1 MKLKPKIISI
11 ALTGTLALGTA
22 TTAGAVSSDRFNDVK
37 ATDWYYSAVNHVV
50 DHNYFNGVGA
60 NTFAP
65 NQSLNRAMAVTVLA
79 RMFGGDLSGYNGK
92 TAFTDVPSDA
102 YYAKAVQW
110 AVDKGIASGTSPA
123 TFSPDAYATREQ
135 ISVFLYNAVRAFG
148 DLGSFNGTV
157 LNTFSDKDQVS
168 SWAKIALQ
176 WATSN
181 KVINGDGGQVKPQN
195 STTRAAFATIAMN
208 YDNKYQGGTTTP
220 DPTPTPDPDPAPTPD
235 PAPKPD
241 PTPDPSPGDDESV
254 TSKED
259 EINSLLVASWGS
271 SNSPTRDT
279 NKLVQAARKI
289 ASGETTDVEQA
300 LKSVGFDKPV
310 GTIYRDKYVY
320 DRYEAKS
327 FLVTAS
333 SVTQAV
339 NSLKKN
345 DSLADPSSYTDY
357 GIGVYQMNAI
367 QFRVSVV
374 TYDGDCYT
382 NADTTQMMK
391 DWLAEQ
397 ANLPVALSDM
407 EQQVLDLTNQERAQN
422 GLAPLKVT
430 AETQEA
436 ARIRASEL
444 PIKLTSNH
452 TRPDGRMYHTVLYD
466 IGSAIAYKI
475 NGDEQHAGCT
485 GENIG
490 WGCTT
495 PSEILAGWM
504 SSTGH
509 RRNILDPRFTHIG
522 ISVIPRYENG
532 KQAGYYWEQFF
543 LGIDP

>member
-110 AVDKGIASGTSPA
+110 AVDKGIASGTSPT
-123 TFSPDAYATREQ
+123 TFSPNSYATREQ

-181 KVINGDGGQVKPQN
+181 KVINGDGGQIKPQN

-220 DPTPTPDPDPAPTPD
+220 DPTPTPN
-235 PAPKPD
+235 PD
-241 PTPDPSPGDDESV
+241 PTPDPTPGDDESV

-367 QFRVSVV
+367 QFRVAVV
-374 TYDGDCYT
+374 TYDGDCYS
-382 NADTTQMMK
+382 NADVKQMEK

-397 ANLPVALSDM
+397 ENLPVTLSAM
-407 EQQVLDLTNQERAQN
+407 EQQVLDLTNQERAKN

-436 ARIRASEL
+436 ARIRANEL
-444 PIKLTSNH
+444 PIKLDVNH
-452 TRPDGRMYHTVLYD
+452 RRPNGLMFFTVLHD
-466 IGSAIAYKI
+466 INSTLAYKI
-475 NGDEQHAGCT
+475 NEDEPVVCGCS
-485 GENIG
+485 GENFA
-490 WGCTT
+490 WGYTDASDVVT
-495 PSEILAGWM
+495 GWM
-504 SSTGH
+504 GSTGH
-509 RRNILDPRFTHIG
+509 RRNILDARHTHIG

>member
-1 MKLKPKIISI
+1 MKKSTKTKIAS
-11 ALTGTLALGTA
+11 LALAGTMA
-22 TTAGAVSSDRFNDVK
+22 LSTAPFAGAAITPNTFSDVK
-37 ATDWYYSAVNHVV
+37 PSDWYYSAVDHVV
-50 DHNYFNGVGA
+50 SHGYFNGVGA

-65 NQSLNRAMAVTVLA
+65 NGSMNRAMAVTVLA
-79 RMFGGDLSGYNGK
+79 RMFGGDLSSYNGK

-110 AVDKGIASGTSPA
+110 AVDKGIASGTSPT
-123 TFSPDAYATREQ
+123 TFSPNSYATREQ

-181 KVINGDGGQVKPQN
+181 KVINGDGGQIKPQN

-220 DPTPTPDPDPAPTPD
+220 DPTPTPDPDPTPD

-241 PTPDPSPGDDESV
+241 PTPDPTPGDDESV

-407 EQQVLDLTNQERAQN
+407 EQQVLDLTNQERAKN

-436 ARIRASEL
+436 ASIRVNEL
-444 PIKLTSNH
+444 PTRCDSTH
-452 TRPDGRMYHTVLYD
+452 GRPDGSDFKTVLCD
-466 IGSAIAYKI
+466 INSTLLYWIDE
-475 NGDEQHAGCT
+475 GDPQFACGLN
-485 GENIG
+485 ENIAAG
-490 WGCTT
+490 PTT
-495 PSEILAGWM
+495 PTEVVNAWM
-504 SSTGH
+504 GSTGH
-509 RRNILDPRFTHIG
+509 RRPHPSCECRRRFCRTWSCSGRAWKPLLGAILPSG
-522 ISVIPRYENG
+522 
-532 KQAGYYWEQFF
+532 
-543 LGIDP
+543 

>member
-11 ALTGTLALGTA
+11 ALAGTLALGTA
-22 TTAGAVSSDRFNDVK
+22 TTAGAVNSDRFNDVK

-110 AVDKGIASGTSPA
+110 AVDKGIAGGTSPT
-123 TFSPDAYATREQ
+123 TFSPNSYATREQ

-181 KVINGDGGQVKPQN
+181 KVINGDGGQIKPQN

-220 DPTPTPDPDPAPTPD
+220 DPTPTPDPDPTPD

-367 QFRVSVV
+367 QFRVAVV
-374 TYDGDCYT
+374 TYDGDCYS
-382 NADTTQMMK
+382 NADVKQMEK

-397 ANLPVALSDM
+397 ENLPVTLSAM
-407 EQQVLDLTNQERAQN
+407 EQQVLDLTNQERAKN

-436 ARIRASEL
+436 ARIRANEL
-444 PIKLTSNH
+444 PIKLDVNH
-452 TRPDGRMYHTVLYD
+452 RRPNGLMFFTVLHD
-466 IGSAIAYKI
+466 INSTLAYKI
-475 NGDEQHAGCT
+475 NEDEPVVCGCS
-485 GENIG
+485 GENFA
-490 WGCTT
+490 WGYTDASDVVT
-495 PSEILAGWM
+495 GWM
-504 SSTGH
+504 GSTGH
-509 RRNILDPRFTHIG
+509 RRNILDARHTHIG

>member
-1 MKLKPKIISI
+1 MKLKPKITSI
-11 ALTGTLALGTA
+11 ALAGTLAWGTA
-22 TTAGAVSSDRFNDVK
+22 TTAGAVNSDRFNDVK

-110 AVDKGIASGTSPA
+110 AVDKGIASGTSPT
-123 TFSPDAYATREQ
+123 TFSPNSYATREQ

-181 KVINGDGGQVKPQN
+181 KVINGDGGQIKPQN

-220 DPTPTPDPDPAPTPD
+220 DPTPTPDPDPTPD

-367 QFRVSVV
+367 QFRVAVV
-374 TYDGDCYT
+374 TYDGDCYS
-382 NADTTQMMK
+382 NADVKQMEK

-397 ANLPVALSDM
+397 ENLPVTLSAM
-407 EQQVLDLTNQERAQN
+407 EQQVLDLTNQERAKN

-436 ARIRASEL
+436 ARIRANEL
-444 PIKLTSNH
+444 PIKLDVNH
-452 TRPDGRMYHTVLYD
+452 RRPNGLMFFTVLHD
-466 IGSAIAYKI
+466 INSTLAYKI
-475 NGDEQHAGCT
+475 NEDEPVVCGCS
-485 GENIG
+485 GENFA
-490 WGCTT
+490 WGYTDASDVVT
-495 PSEILAGWM
+495 GWM
-504 SSTGH
+504 GSTGH
-509 RRNILDPRFTHIG
+509 RRNILDARHTHIG

>member
-1 MKLKPKIISI
+1 MNMKRNIVSI
-11 ALTGTLALGTA
+11 ALAGTLAFGA
-22 TTAGAVSSDRFNDVK
+22 AASAGAVNAQNFSDVK
-37 ATDWYYSAVNHVV
+37 SSDWYYNAVNHVV
-50 DHNYFNGVGA
+50 ERNYFNGVGPD
-60 NTFAP
+60 TFAP
-65 NQSLNRAMAVTVLA
+65 HQELNRAMAVTVLA
-79 RMFGGDLSGYNGK
+79 RMFGGDLSGCDGK
-92 TAFTDVPSDA
+92 TTFTDVPADA

-110 AVDKGIASGTSPA
+110 AVDKGIAGGTSPT

-148 DLGSFNGTV
+148 DLGSFYSTT
-157 LNTFSDKDQVS
+157 LNTFTDKDRVS

-181 KVINGDGGQVKPQN
+181 NIINGDSGQIKPKN

-208 YDNKYQGGTTTP
+208 YDTRYVGGGTTTPTPDPKNPEP
-220 DPTPTPDPDPAPTPD
+220 DPTPTPDST
-235 PAPKPD
+235 PD
-241 PTPDPSPGDDESV
+241 PTPSDEAAV
-254 TSKED
+254 KENQVND
-259 EINSLLVASWGS
+259 LLVASWGAEAP
-271 SNSPTRDT
+271 NRDT
-279 NKLVQAARKI
+279 GKLAEAARLI
-289 ASGETTDVEQA
+289 ASGSTKDVEEA
-300 LKSVGFDKPV
+300 LKNVGFDKPV

-320 DRYEAKS
+320 DRYEVKS
-327 FLVTAS
+327 FLVTSS

-339 NSLKKN
+339 NSIKKN

-357 GIGVYQMNAI
+357 GVGVYQMNAI

-382 NADTTQMMK
+382 NADVTQMQK
-391 DWLAEQ
+391 DWLTEQ
-397 ANLPVALSDM
+397 ATLPVSLSDM
-407 EQQVLDLTNQERAQN
+407 EQQVLDLTNQERAKN

-430 AETQEA
+430 AEAQEA
-436 ARIRASEL
+436 ARIRVNEL
-444 PIKLTSNH
+444 PIKLASNH
-452 TRPDGRMYHTVLYD
+452 TRPDGRMFFTALND
-466 IGSAIAYKI
+466 INSKLAYTLDTTQI
-475 NGDEQHAGCT
+475 NACNVT

-495 PSEILAGWM
+495 PSEIVAGWM

-509 RRNILDPRFTHIG
+509 RRNILDPKHTHIG

>member
-11 ALTGTLALGTA
+11 ALAGTLALGTA
-22 TTAGAVSSDRFNDVK
+22 TTAGAVNSDRFNDVK

-50 DHNYFNGVGA
+50 DRNYFNGVGA

-110 AVDKGIASGTSPA
+110 AVDQGIASGTSPT
-123 TFSPDAYATREQ
+123 TFSPNSYATREQ

-148 DLGSFNGTV
+148 DLGSFNGTI
-157 LNTFSDKDQVS
+157 LNTFSDKDRVS

-181 KVINGDGGQVKPQN
+181 KVINGDGGQIKPQN

-220 DPTPTPDPDPAPTPD
+220 DPTPTPDPDPTPD

-367 QFRVSVV
+367 QFRVAVV
-374 TYDGDCYT
+374 TYDGDCYS
-382 NADTTQMMK
+382 NADVKQMEK

-397 ANLPVALSDM
+397 ENLPVTLSAM
-407 EQQVLDLTNQERAQN
+407 EQQVLDLTNQERAKN

-436 ARIRASEL
+436 ARIRANEL
-444 PIKLTSNH
+444 PIKLDVNH
-452 TRPDGRMYHTVLYD
+452 RRPNGLMFFTVLHD
-466 IGSAIAYKI
+466 INSTLAYKI
-475 NGDEQHAGCT
+475 NEDEPVVCGCS
-485 GENIG
+485 GENFA
-490 WGCTT
+490 WGYTDASDVVT
-495 PSEILAGWM
+495 GWM
-504 SSTGH
+504 GSTGH
-509 RRNILDPRFTHIG
+509 RRNILDARHTHIG